1 MIANEF
7 EEEEEEK
14 LEKRSIT
21 AFFSCSFH
29 EREEEIVQ
37 YFKTIAMQCRVIP
50 VIANKPG
57 VGPISEKVQ
66 DLIHKQDAF
75 VAILTEKN
83 LESHQASAWINN
95 EIGIAVALEK
105 PIIVFKENS
114 IDDLGIIPNITEYV
128 IFSRDDLPSILG
140 NAYKF
145 FSDLHNNIVI
155 ESITSQTKRNEIEY
169 VNKYGD
175 LYDARLVINLPAK
188 NKIAEI
194 VYKKFIAPINS
205 PVILGSGTVTYCI
218 AEHIVTRGKIIPIV
232 TNNVAIATDMDSVYH
247 HPIHLLSGEI
257 DRVVMATT
265 GPAAAEQARIW
276 LKDKEPKA
284 LLAVMGLRSFEP
296 LKGFAED
303 KVSLN
308 EFQATLLREAEKL
321 VIVAQ
326 GEKFIKP
333 VENPIMPYSEFLSIL
348 NKRRN
353 DHSISLVCHEP
364 TLELSEETKIRYDT
378 ILSKLIELIDKE
390 YVTIIEN

>member
-1 MIANEF
+1 MIENEL
-7 EEEEEEK
+7 EEEEK

-37 YFKTIAMQCRVIP
+37 YFKTIAMQCGVIP
-50 VIANKPG
+50 VLANEPS

-66 DLIHKQDAF
+66 ELIRNQNAF
-75 VAILTEKN
+75 VVILTEKT
-83 LESHQASAWINN
+83 LESNQASAWINN
-95 EIGIAVALEK
+95 EIGIAVALKK

-114 IDDLGIIPNITEYV
+114 IDDLGIIPNITEY
-128 IFSRDDLPSILG
+128 ITFSRNDLHSILSK
-140 NAYKF
+140 AYKF
-145 FSDLHNNIVI
+145 FSNMYNDIVI

-169 VNKYGD
+169 VKKYGD

-188 NKIAEI
+188 NKIADL
-194 VYKKFIAPINS
+194 VYKKFIASINS
-205 PVILGSGTVTYCI
+205 PVLLGSGTVTYCI
-218 AEHIVTRGKIIPIV
+218 AEQIVTKGDMIPIV
-232 TNNVAIATDMDSVYH
+232 TNNLAIATNMDSVYH
-247 HPIHLLSGEI
+247 HPIHFLSGEI

-265 GPAAAEQARIW
+265 GPEVAEQARIW

-284 LLAVMGLRSFEP
+284 SLAVMGLRSFEP
-296 LKGFAED
+296 LKGFSED

-308 EFQATLLREAEKL
+308 EFQATLIREAEKL

-333 VENPIMPYSEFLSIL
+333 VENPIMPYSEFISIL

-364 TLELSEETKIRYDT
+364 TLELSEATRIRYGT

-390 YVTIIEN
+390 HVTIIKN